1 MRNLKERSLR
11 SLRLMQKGV
20 TGDDITH
27 GWQEPWSVSWSVV
40 ELLRDRKLI
49 AEKDRKGE
57 RMAEHDGNFKGAG
70 WLKSEPICFT
80 NTYKTLGS
88 STPYSQGCCF
98 KGQESCTPTTAS
110 ANTSPVTTSQ
120 PHNRR
125 KREGSDPGSAHSL
138 QVEI

>member
-1 MRNLKERSLR
+1 
-11 SLRLMQKGV
+11 MQKGA

-27 GWQEPWSVSWSVV
+27 GWQEPQSVSWSVV

-49 AEKDRKGE
+49 AEKDGKGE
-57 RMAEHDGNFKGAG
+57 RMAEHGGNFKGAGWG

-80 NTYKTLGS
+80 NTHKTLGS

-98 KGQESCTPTTAS
+98 KRQESCTPTTAS
-110 ANTSPVTTSQ
+110 ANTSPVTRSQ

-125 KREGSDPGSAHSL
+125 KREGNDPGSAHSL